1 MLLFLRGLEEML
13 FRGEGGCGD
22 GVFIIEA
29 VGGRPV
35 GDSGHGAQ
43 FGVFGGGGLGAQ
55 HAFLGRFIGR

>member
-1 MLLFLRGLEEML
+1 ML